1 MIGLQTNG
9 DLEETGE
16 DELFAS
22 FPFKGIQERETF
34 PLDGGI
40 QPSNR
45 GRKALQD
52 LSSRRRLWVPGSPAK
67 RSMRNQMSLQT
78 RKIH

>member
-16 DELFAS
+16 DELLAS
-22 FPFKGIQERETF
+22 FPSKGIQKRETF
-34 PLDGGI
+34 PLDGGV

-45 GRKALQD
+45 GRKAL
-52 LSSRRRLWVPGSPAK
+52 
-67 RSMRNQMSLQT
+67 
-78 RKIH
+78 